1 MKPRLAPRGRVSAR
15 AALPPLW
22 QARAG
27 VGGAALGRRGAL
39 PLRRHQATGPRRARH
54 CFPWRARPVLAT
66 EAVRLSARVR
76 RAQSTVRLLLFDD
89 LPGGAGRRFL
99 GAADFPSATAEI
111 QARAP
116 ACGRRARRCGRAVV
130 ALPVRSGGQTCGL
143 VVKRAAL
150 VKRGQ
155 DEWLDL
161 YPRCYEEK
169 SDEGSRAVRPRH
181 PAHRARY

>member
-1 MKPRLAPRGRVSAR
+1 
-15 AALPPLW
+15 
-22 QARAG
+22 
-27 VGGAALGRRGAL
+27 
-39 PLRRHQATGPRRARH
+39 
-54 CFPWRARPVLAT
+54 VLAA
-66 EAVRLSARVR
+66 EAARLSARAR
-76 RAQSTVRLLLFDD
+76 RSQSTARLLLFDV

-99 GAADFPSATAEI
+99 GAADFPAATAEI